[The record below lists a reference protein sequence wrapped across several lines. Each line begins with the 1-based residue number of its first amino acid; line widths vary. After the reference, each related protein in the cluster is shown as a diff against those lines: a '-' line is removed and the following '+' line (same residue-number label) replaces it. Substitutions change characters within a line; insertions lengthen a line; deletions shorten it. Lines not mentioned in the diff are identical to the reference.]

1 LEVTSGA
8 GSGTWRSLHVGKQ
21 TFTTGVHTL
30 HLPSSSGIK
39 LNAQLTGLLEIRGG
53 HETRAKKQASPLP
66 DDVCII
72 PPGLSRTLIVAPGG
86 DGPATIATLTL
97 PAETLRR
104 FAAEEDLRSR
114 APFLWDPY
122 PVMRFDP
129 LLAAMVKAVAAA
141 SEAGADDLYAQ
152 SAAQFIVAHL
162 LAPHASGSG
171 KAAGSLSS
179 RQLETILSYMRE
191 NLAQPVSVGDL
202 ASLVSF
208 SRFHFVR
215 CFKTATGL
223 TPYRYLTELRIDLA
237 CKYLELGDDT
247 IAHIGRRCGFSGSE
261 HFSRSFRRIN
271 GCTPSQYR
279 VRRSR
284 SRGRTSAGLS
294 GLGPGALT
302 VL

>member
-1 LEVTSGA
+1 M
-8 GSGTWRSLHVGKQ
+8 
-21 TFTTGVHTL
+21 
-30 HLPSSSGIK
+30 K
-39 LNAQLTGLLEIRGG
+39 LNAQLTGLLEIREGR
-53 HETRAKKQASPLP
+53 ETRAEKQAFPLP
-66 DDVCII
+66 DDVYII
-72 PPGLSRTLIVAPGG
+72 PPGLSRTLVVAPAG

-97 PAETLRR
+97 SAGTLRR
-104 FAAEEDLRSR
+104 FIAEEDLRSR
-114 APFLWDPY
+114 APFLRDPY
-122 PVMRFDP
+122 PVLRFDP

-141 SEAGADDLYAQ
+141 SEVGADDLYAQ

-162 LAPHASGSG
+162 LAPHACGSG

-237 CKYLELGDDT
+237 CKYLEHGDDT
-247 IAHIGRRCGFSGSE
+247 IVHVGRRCGFSGSE
-261 HFSRSFRRIN
+261 HFSRSFRRIK

-279 VRRSR
+279 ARR
-284 SRGRTSAGLS
+284 SRGRGLTPTGPS
-294 GLGPGALT
+294 GLEPEALT